1 MVVVEVW
8 QGTLGVDWMVA
19 VEVRQRT
26 LAVVVVEVWQGTL
39 GADSW
44 MVVVEVRQGTLGV
57 DWMVVVEVRQG
68 GEEEGGGGEG
78 VS

>member
-26 LAVVVVEVWQGTL
+26 LAVVVVDVWQGTL

-57 DWMVVVEVRQG
+57 D
-68 GEEEGGGGEG
+68 
-78 VS
+78 